1 MVRETSSRRRD
12 RRNFLLTPLVM
23 SLAGFGG
30 ESLLSSAVREVGQ
43 DEPRIPR
50 DVQPAYPQ
58 DLTPEKTREKL
69 LELLGVELPP
79 SNLEFDQE
87 GPPETTSDGLQITR
101 LRYRNSLGEEVPG
114 ALVLPSDAASKSLP
128 GIVCMSGTG
137 GDVERLIEPRFQ
149 RDQPGQGPLRGWARE
164 LARRGFATLSI
175 TLRGTVTRRSS
186 VSDWER
192 HIRFLIPYGRTIMG
206 VMVGEAL
213 RAARI
218 LSANPAVQ
226 PSRIGLTGMSLG
238 GNVSWYG
245 MACDPSIRTAVPVAG
260 SVASLA
266 ALIHDG
272 DTDRHSSYIYIPH
285 LLRYF
290 DHPQIVARCICPRPF
305 MVIAPT
311 RDEDMPRQGVDKM
324 ARLVHAAY
332 RAAGHPRRFKVYQPD
347 SNHVYK
353 RQYFEWMAAWFE
365 KHC

>member
-1 MVRETSSRRRD
+1 MVKETHPRRRP
-12 RRNFLLTPLVM
+12 RRAFLRTPLVLPFAGL
-23 SLAGFGG
+23 SGKPLLA
-30 ESLLSSAVREVGQ
+30 SISSQAEQ
-43 DEPRIPR
+43 QEPRIPR
-50 DVQPAYPQ
+50 DVQPPYPEH
-58 DLTPEKTREKL
+58 LLPEKTREKL

-79 SNLEFDQE
+79 AKVEFDQVGHE
-87 GPPETTSDGLQITR
+87 STSDGLEIRR

-114 ALVLPSDAASKSLP
+114 ALVLPAGAPARSLP

-137 GDVERLIEPRFQ
+137 GDMERLIEPRF
-149 RDQPGQGPLRGWARE
+149 RRERPGQGPLRGWARE
-164 LARRGFATLSI
+164 LARRGHATLSI
-175 TLRGTVTRRSS
+175 TLRGTVARRTS
-186 VSDWER
+186 VSHWER

-206 VMVGEAL
+206 VMVDEAL

-218 LSANPAVQ
+218 LAATPAVE
-226 PSRIGLTGMSLG
+226 PTRVGLTGMSLG

-245 MACDPSIRTAVPVAG
+245 MACDPSIRAAVPVAG

-272 DTDRHSSYIYIPH
+272 DTNRHSSYIYIPH

-311 RDEDMPRQGVDKM
+311 RDEDMPRHGVDDMVKVV
-324 ARLVHAAY
+324 RAAY
-332 RAAGHPRRFKVYQPD
+332 RAAGHSGRFKVYQPD
-347 SNHVYK
+347 SRHVYK

>member
-1 MVRETSSRRRD
+1 MVKEKAPRRPD
-12 RRNFLLTPLVM
+12 RRTFLLAPLVLP
-23 SLAGFGG
+23 LAGRSRNSVFAAP
-30 ESLLSSAVREVGQ
+30 EAAQ

-50 DVQPAYPQ
+50 NTQPAYPEH
-58 DLTPEKTREKL
+58 LAPEKTRGKL

-79 SNLEFDQE
+79 SRVEFE
-87 GPPETTSDGLQITR
+87 AGNCETASDGLQITR

-114 ALVLPSDAASKSLP
+114 ALLIPTGARVRSLP
-128 GIVCMSGTG
+128 GIVCMSGTS
-137 GDVERLIEPRFQ
+137 GDMERLIEPRFK

-164 LARRGFATLSI
+164 LASRGFATLSI
-175 TLRGTVTRRSS
+175 TLRGTAARRTS
-186 VSDWER
+186 VSHWER

-206 VMVGEAL
+206 VMVDEAL

-218 LSANPAVQ
+218 LAANPAVEAN
-226 PSRIGLTGMSLG
+226 RIGLTGMSLG
-238 GNVSWYG
+238 GNISWYG
-245 MACDPSIRTAVPVAG
+245 MACDPSIRAAVPVAG

-272 DTDRHSSYIYIPH
+272 DTNRHSSYVYIPH

-311 RDEDMPRQGVDKM
+311 RDEDMPRRGVDKM
-324 ARLVHAAY
+324 VQVVRAAY
-332 RAAGHPRRFKVYQPD
+332 GAAGQPKRFKVYQPD

>member
-1 MVRETSSRRRD
+1 MPFAGLTGKPLPTSTS
-12 RRNFLLTPLVM
+12 PG
-23 SLAGFGG
+23 A
-30 ESLLSSAVREVGQ
+30 EQE
-43 DEPRIPR
+43 EPRIPR
-50 DVQPAYPQ
+50 DVQVPYPEH
-58 DLTPEKTREKL
+58 LPPEKTREKL

-79 SNLEFDQE
+79 AKIAFES
-87 GPPETTSDGLQITR
+87 GRHETTSDGLQITR

-114 ALVLPSDAASKSLP
+114 ALVFPAGAPARSLP

-137 GDVERLIEPRFQ
+137 GDMERLIEPRFQ
-149 RDQPGQGPLRGWARE
+149 RDRPGQGPLRGWARE

-175 TLRGTVTRRSS
+175 TLRGTAARRTS
-186 VSDWER
+186 VRHWER

-206 VMVGEAL
+206 VMVDEAL

-218 LSANPAVQ
+218 LAATPAVE
-226 PSRIGLTGMSLG
+226 PTRVGLTGMSLG
-238 GNVSWYG
+238 GNISWYG
-245 MACDPSIRTAVPVAG
+245 MACDPSIGTAVPVAG

-290 DHPQIVARCICPRPF
+290 DHPRIVAHCICPRPF

-311 RDEDMPRQGVDKM
+311 RDEDMPRHGVDSMVKVV
-324 ARLVHAAY
+324 RAAY
-332 RAAGHPRRFKVYQPD
+332 EAVGHPGRFKVYQPD

-353 RQYFEWMAAWFE
+353 RRYFEWMAAWFE

>member
-1 MVRETSSRRRD
+1 
-12 RRNFLLTPLVM
+12 M
-23 SLAGFGG
+23 SLAGIHG
-30 ESLLSSAVREVGQ
+30 ESLLSSTWPEVGQ

-50 DVQPAYPQ
+50 DVQPAYAR
-58 DLTPEKTREKL
+58 DLAPEKTREKL

-79 SNLEFDQE
+79 ANVEFDQKRS
-87 GPPETTSDGLQITR
+87 ETTSDGLRILR

-114 ALVLPSDAASKSLP
+114 ALALPMDASPQSLP

-137 GDVERLIEPRFQ
+137 GDTERLIDPRFR

-175 TLRGTVTRRSS
+175 TLRGTVARRSS

-206 VMVGEAL
+206 VMVDEAL

-218 LSANPAVQ
+218 LAANRAVE

-245 MACDPSIRTAVPVAG
+245 MACDPLIRAAVPVAG

-272 DTDRHSSYIYIPH
+272 DTNRHSSYIYIPH
-285 LLRYF
+285 MLRYF

-311 RDEDMPRQGVDKM
+311 RDEDMPRHGVDRM
-324 ARLVHAAY
+324 AQLVRAAY
-332 RAAGHPRRFKVYQPD
+332 REAGHPNRFKVYQPD

>member
-1 MVRETSSRRRD
+1 MVKESSPRRRD
-12 RRNFLLTPLVM
+12 RRNFFLTPLVM
-23 SLAGFGG
+23 SLAGING
-30 ESLLSSAVREVGQ
+30 EWLLSSTSTEAEQ

-50 DVQPAYPQ
+50 DIQPAYPQ
-58 DLTPEKTREKL
+58 NLSPEKTREKL

-79 SNLEFDQE
+79 SNLEFDQ
-87 GPPETTSDGLQITR
+87 GRSETTSDRLQITR

-114 ALVLPSDAASKSLP
+114 ALVLPGEAPPQSLP
-128 GIVCMSGTG
+128 GIVCMSGTS
-137 GDVERLIEPRFQ
+137 GDMERLIEPRFQ
-149 RDQPGQGPLRGWARE
+149 RDQPDRGPLRGWARE
-164 LARRGFATLSI
+164 LARRGFATLAI
-175 TLRGTVTRRSS
+175 TLRGTVARRESLNH
-186 VSDWER
+186 WER

-206 VMVGEAL
+206 VMVDEAL

-218 LSANPAVQ
+218 LAANPAVE
-226 PSRIGLTGMSLG
+226 PRRIGLTGMSLG
-238 GNVSWYG
+238 GNISWYG
-245 MACDPSIRTAVPVAG
+245 MACDPSIRAAVPVAG

-272 DTDRHSSYIYIPH
+272 DTNRHSSYIYIPH

-311 RDEDMPRQGVDKM
+311 RDEDMPRHGVERM
-324 ARLVHAAY
+324 ARLVRAAY
-332 RAAGHPRRFKVYQPD
+332 REAGHPKRFKVHQPD